1 MTPYRS
7 TIAISSLAHFTVKCK
22 SLVVPEGDLGTDVEG
37 TKPIFFDTGNDD
49 LKTAGRQCHNP
60 LWYYHPK
67 LNSKGG
73 AEEKGKGAGGPWD
86 CYHAYH
92 FYGWEAERV
101 VAVTSGR
108 NIMELITRS
117 RTILY
122 IILVT
127 YSEDDYSYAKTKEY
141 FQQAAGQGLLVPLLF
156 P

>member
-1 MTPYRS
+1 M
-7 TIAISSLAHFTVKCK
+7 
-22 SLVVPEGDLGTDVEG
+22 
-37 TKPIFFDTGNDD
+37 
-49 LKTAGRQCHNP
+49 
-60 LWYYHPK
+60 
-67 LNSKGG
+67 
-73 AEEKGKGAGGPWD
+73 
-86 CYHAYH
+86 
-92 FYGWEAERV
+92 